1 MPNIILS
8 DTSASVSELK
18 KNPMA
23 TVSAGDG
30 YPVAILNRNQPAFYC
45 VPAEL
50 YERMLDA
57 LDDQELVKLVTERS
71 NQPLHDVDLDSYLG
85 TVAKL
90 AMRQPFVLFKGLTFQ
105 KLCLPGA
112 FRPGDHHNKMLRPGL
127 CVVHASP
134 QYL

>member
-30 YPVAILNRNQPAFYC
+30 FPVAILNRNQPAFYC

-50 YERMLDA
+50 YEKMLDA
-57 LDDQELVKLVTERS
+57 LDDHELAKLVIERS
-71 NQPLHDVDLDSYLG
+71 NQPLLDVDLDS
-85 TVAKL
+85 
-90 AMRQPFVLFKGLTFQ
+90 FV
-105 KLCLPGA
+105 
-112 FRPGDHHNKMLRPGL
+112 
-127 CVVHASP
+127 
-134 QYL
+134 

>member
-1 MPNIILS
+1 MPSIILS

-23 TVSAGDG
+23 TVSAGEG

-50 YERMLDA
+50 YEHIINN

-71 NQPLHDVDLDSYLG
+71 SQPLHDVDLDSYL
-85 TVAKL
+85 
-90 AMRQPFVLFKGLTFQ
+90 
-105 KLCLPGA
+105 
-112 FRPGDHHNKMLRPGL
+112 
-127 CVVHASP
+127 
-134 QYL
+134 